1 MDYERLSKVLI
12 KKFQYMFG
20 NLNMIDFLT
29 EEGYTTEEIAELLGM
44 TLKQVIEAPKDYM
57 GVD

>member
-29 EEGYTTEEIAELLGM
+29 EEGYTNEEIAELLGM

>member
-29 EEGYTTEEIAELLGM
+29 EEGYTNEEIAGLLGM
-44 TLKQVIEAPKDYM
+44 TLKQVIEAPKDY
-57 GVD
+57 VEID

>member
-29 EEGYTTEEIAELLGM
+29 EEGYTNEEIAKLLGM
-44 TLKQVIEAPKDYM
+44 TLKQVIEAPKDYV

>member
-29 EEGYTTEEIAELLGM
+29 EEGYTNEEIAGLLGM

>member
-1 MDYERLSKVLI
+1 MNYERLAKVLI

-20 NLNMIDFLT
+20 NLNMIELLT
-29 EEGYTTEEIAELLGM
+29 KEGYTNKEIAELLGM
-44 TLKQVIEAPKDYM
+44 TLKQVIKAPKDYM